1 MVQDPKLTTLIAYH
15 VAGAR
20 LGRARNAEALVRL
33 CDARLMT
40 HARYLTDDIDTAR
53 DVVQDAWIDI
63 LRGLNGLRDDR
74 AFVAFALQ
82 IVTRKAARDVAR
94 RQRAR
99 QVVDDPFPPAP
110 PADPDLPQAIAALPA
125 TDRAAL
131 GLFYTQGLSVA
142 EIAQALSIPPGTVKT
157 RLMRART
164 RLRAL
169 LTGED
174 HGQH

>member
-1 MVQDPKLTTLIAYH
+1 MPQDPKLTALIAYH

-20 LGRARNAEALVRL
+20 LGRRRDAEALVRL
-33 CDARLMT
+33 CDARLMK
-40 HARYLTDDIDTAR
+40 HARHLTDDAETAR

-63 LRGLNGLRDDR
+63 LRGLGGLRDDA

-94 RQRAR
+94 RQQAR
-99 QVVDDPFPPAP
+99 RVTDDPFPPAP
-110 PADPDLPQAIAALPA
+110 APDPDLPQAIAALPA
-125 TDRAAL
+125 PDRAAL
-131 GLFYTQGLSVA
+131 ALFYTQGFSVT

-157 RLMRART
+157 RLMRARN